1 METAVKSYSLLTC
14 DHDFARALAVSHGIK
29 IANLL
34 GIYASDDTYHNLQA
48 EGHSFSLGTPFH
60 SPRARQGGI
69 D

>member
-1 METAVKSYSLLTC
+1 M
-14 DHDFARALAVSHGIK
+14 K

-48 EGHSFSLGTPFH
+48 EGNSFSLGTPFH
-60 SPRARQGGI
+60 SPRTCQGGI